1 MDMFWLGC
9 LSVVVIIFMIAI
21 VVGMVLIW
29 KITKRVRSTEQTT
42 DDIYRHCS
50 DMSLRLDRRVDET
63 YTELERKME
72 GNQCLMASFVD
83 SRFDK
88 FENRLKESK

>member
-9 LSVVVIIFMIAI
+9 LSVIVVIFMMAI

-29 KITKRVRSTEQTT
+29 KIYKRVRDVEQTT
-42 DDIYRHCS
+42 EDIYRHSS
-50 DMSLRLDRRVDET
+50 DMSLRLDRRIDENWMS
-63 YTELERKME
+63 ME
-72 GNQCLMASFVD
+72 QHVASLID
-83 SRFDK
+83 SRIDK